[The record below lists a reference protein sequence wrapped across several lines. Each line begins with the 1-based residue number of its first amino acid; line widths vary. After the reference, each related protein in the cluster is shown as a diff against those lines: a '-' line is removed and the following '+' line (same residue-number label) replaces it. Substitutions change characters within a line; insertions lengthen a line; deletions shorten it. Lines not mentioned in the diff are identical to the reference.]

1 MTISLTPEQEA
12 HIQRLIDSKQ
22 FKSVQ
27 HVIDYSLHTL
37 QLEDDLYDSD
47 VFSNLL
53 RAKLKESEEDIQHGR
68 VRSYS
73 KENLH
78 ELFDDIQRRG
88 MERLE
93 GFRESFSRT

>member
-12 HIQRLIDSKQ
+12 YVQRLIDSKQ

-47 VFSNLL
+47 AFSNLL
-53 RAKLKESEEDIQHGR
+53 RAKLDESEEDIRQGR
-68 VRSYS
+68 VRRYK

-78 ELFDDIQRRG
+78 ELFDDIQKRG

-93 GFRESFSRT
+93 ASRKQTK

>member
-12 HIQRLIDSKQ
+12 YVQRLIDSKQ

-47 VFSNLL
+47 AFSNLL
-53 RAKLKESEEDIQHGR
+53 RAKLEESEEDIRQGR

-78 ELFDDIQRRG
+78 ELFDDIQKRG

-93 GFRESFSRT
+93 ASRKQAK

>member
-12 HIQRLIDSKQ
+12 YVQRLIDSKQ
-22 FKSVQ
+22 FKSVE

-47 VFSNLL
+47 AFSNLL
-53 RAKLKESEEDIQHGR
+53 RAKLEESEEDVRQGR

-73 KENLH
+73 KET
-78 ELFDDIQRRG
+78 F
-88 MERLE
+88 
-93 GFRESFSRT
+93 